1 MPLRGRSARARASLR
16 VLSAHRAAAC
26 AAALLAAAK
35 RPKSRGLRTHTAQKS
50 GQLRGWAKGPFE
62 RSRSSGLGVYRCRT
76 DLVEVQSGSV
86 DVVVVEKI

>member
-1 MPLRGRSARARASLR
+1 MVASRCVIASRVSSR
-16 VLSAHRAAAC
+16 VLSAHRAAAY
-26 AAALLAAAK
+26 AAVLLAAAK
-35 RPKSRGLRTHTAQKS
+35 RHKSRGLRTHTARKS
-50 GQLRGWAKGPFE
+50 GQVRGWAKGPYE